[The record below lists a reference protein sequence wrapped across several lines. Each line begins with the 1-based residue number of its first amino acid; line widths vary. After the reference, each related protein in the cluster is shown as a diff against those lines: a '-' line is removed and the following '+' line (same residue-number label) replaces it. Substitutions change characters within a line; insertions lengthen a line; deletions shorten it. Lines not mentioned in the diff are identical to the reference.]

1 MVRKIYTFG
10 GLFEEY
16 LKSLTTD
23 QRKKVNYG
31 LLLLKTLDRIP
42 AKFVQHLE
50 EGIYELRTEYEGNI
64 FRTLFIFDDNKIVV
78 LLNSFKKKTQK
89 TPRYEIEKAKQLKK
103 AYYERTNK

>member
-16 LKSLTTD
+16 LKSLTPD